1 MIHQKVKTNNISKE
15 MKTTVSLL
23 IGLLLT
29 LVLTC
34 CGISVPEDAQQV
46 NRKAMIMPDND
57 GAVLPP
63 NISPLNFRILERGD
77 NFIVR
82 FSTKGNVEIVTKNE
96 VMDIPLPTGMICL
109 PTLAE
114 TRSTPISM

>member
-46 NRKAMIMPDND
+46 NRKA
-57 GAVLPP
+57 LPAP
-63 NISPLNFRILERGD
+63 VIQASDREYVEPSNEQERMFAKIFGDILQMTMMLCCLRISPR
-77 NFIVR
+77 
-82 FSTKGNVEIVTKNE
+82 
-96 VMDIPLPTGMICL
+96 
-109 PTLAE
+109 
-114 TRSTPISM
+114 